1 MIAKRRM
8 SVSRFP
14 AWLIVCVVT
23 ALAGTV
29 VLAQEAAGPAPAGPA
44 AAANPAPASKPAAG
58 AGETTIPKLTMWNL
72 IKQGNWLMI
81 PIGIASMMGVSI
93 IIERLVALRRKKAV
107 PPGFLD
113 SLKDAYRQDVDN
125 IQKGIAFCE
134 AQDTPISRMLAVGLR
149 HLDRDDLTVERAM
162 EDIGLNEVTKL
173 RHNLRLL
180 FGVAAVAPMLGL
192 LGSVSGMIQAFY
204 SVSTS
209 WNATGKGETLARG
222 IYEALVTTYSGLV
235 IAIPTLIFY
244 YIFLNKIDAIVTD
257 MNDMSRKFLE
267 HYRTANAPAL
277 SVV

>member
-1 MIAKRRM
+1 MIAKTRGSFR
-8 SVSRFP
+8 RFP
-14 AWLIVCVVT
+14 AWLIVGIVV

-29 VLAQEAAGPAPAGPA
+29 VLAQGAAGPTTSPAGA
-44 AAANPAPASKPAAG
+44 TSKPG
-58 AGETTIPKLTMWNL
+58 VDTIPKLTMWNL
-72 IKQGNWLMI
+72 IRQGGWLML
-81 PIGIASMMGVSI
+81 PIAIASMMGVSI
-93 IIERLVALRRKKAV
+93 IFERLVALRRTKAV
-107 PPGFLD
+107 PPAFLNN
-113 SLKDAYRQDVDN
+113 LKNAYRQDVDDV
-125 IQKGIAFCE
+125 QKGLDYCAANDC
-134 AQDTPISRMLAVGLR
+134 PMSRMLAVGLR

-180 FGVAAVAPMLGL
+180 FGVAAISPMIGL

-222 IYEALVTTYSGLV
+222 IYEALVTTYSGLI

-267 HYRTANAPAL
+267 HYRTAKAPAL